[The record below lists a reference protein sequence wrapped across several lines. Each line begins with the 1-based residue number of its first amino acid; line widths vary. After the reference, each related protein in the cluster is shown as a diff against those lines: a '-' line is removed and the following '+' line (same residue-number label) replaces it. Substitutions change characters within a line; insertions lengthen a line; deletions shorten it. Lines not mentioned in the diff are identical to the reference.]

1 MSQCSTGVTKAVH
14 IKEPLLLICKVK
26 KLTLNS
32 IFKFTRTAGHY
43 RSLTTLDE
51 HTTRLQTAT
60 YEQVPDA
67 DLSAQTARCQDVVEG
82 GVEADTPG
90 SAGVAGQD
98 VGTLPGGQLAH
109 THCVVSVGRGD
120 LGSKNTKTFLI
131 RLLKYIF
138 LFRTNIFLSNS
149 DIYLGSKN
157 TKPVLIRLLKYN
169 FLFPTNIFLSNSDI
183 FLGSKNTK
191 TFLIRLLKYIFLFRT
206 NIFLSNSDIYLGSKN
221 KKLFLISLLKINCSI
236 SYKKFPN

>member
-1 MSQCSTGVTKAVH
+1 M
-14 IKEPLLLICKVK
+14 
-26 KLTLNS
+26 N
-32 IFKFTRTAGHY
+32 
-43 RSLTTLDE
+43 
-51 HTTRLQTAT
+51 TTRLQTVT

-109 THCVVSVGRGD
+109 THRVVSVGWGD
-120 LGSKNTKTFLI
+120 LGSKNTKAFLI
-131 RLLKYIF
+131 CLLKYIF

-157 TKPVLIRLLKYN
+157 TKPVLI
-169 FLFPTNIFLSNSDI
+169 S
-183 FLGSKNTK
+183 
-191 TFLIRLLKYIFLFRT
+191 LLKYIFLFRP
-206 NIFLSNSDIYLGSKN
+206 NIFLSNSDIYLSSKN
-221 KKLFLISLLKINCSI
+221 TKPVLISLLKYIVLFRTKSSLTNSDI
-236 SYKKFPN
+236 YALYSESKMGAMNVQGFPHPLRRKEMFYWTTHSTHFIYGYIVSDIW